1 MPALI
6 LDTADVAAFIR
17 TARPPLDAA
26 GAPLFVEFQRQL
38 LDAITG
44 LKASRLTIAACP
56 DEERSVSNTPTAD
69 ADLDHSAGKN
79 SATVTATN
87 GAGPTS
93 LSSSAPADPR
103 ASEPAMS
110 AWPFSATMDGTF
122 SVPPETSNGDTVGS
136 QPEPTPTQTQAATSL
151 PLLADP
157 SLYDAFQSFFGP
169 TPTLTDVPPSP
180 FDTADHV
187 IDWPV
192 IVALLRG
199 RPGGIMVREIWK
211 LYKAA
216 HAQLPPSGRKFS
228 WSAICAHYRNRCRG
242 SQLISDLSTVVHF
255 RTCPVRAVE
264 TDALH
269 QGIRLIDF
277 KTPYYAMRQSPRIWS
292 VDAQDFQ

>member
-6 LDTADVAAFIR
+6 LDTADVAAFLR

-38 LDAITG
+38 LAAITG
-44 LKASRLTIAACP
+44 LKTSRLTIAACP
-56 DEERSVSNTPTAD
+56 DEEDPVSNTHTDD
-69 ADLDHSAGKN
+69 ANKN
-79 SATVTATN
+79 SAADAATN
-87 GAGPTS
+87 GTGPTS

-103 ASEPAMS
+103 ASEPTMS
-110 AWPFSATMDGTF
+110 AWPFSATMDSTF
-122 SVPPETSNGDTVGS
+122 SVPPETSNGNTVGS
-136 QPEPTPTQTQAATSL
+136 QTDAIPTQTQNAMSL
-151 PLLADP
+151 PLLPDP
-157 SLYDAFQSFFGP
+157 SLYNAFQSFFGP
-169 TPTLTDVPPSP
+169 MPTLTDVPPSP
-180 FDTADHV
+180 IDTADHV

-192 IVALLRG
+192 VVALLRG
-199 RPGGIMVREIWK
+199 RPAGIMVREIWK

-255 RTCPVRAVE
+255 CTCPVRAVE

-277 KTPYYAMRQSPRIWS
+277 KTPYYAMRQSPRVWS
-292 VDAQDFQ
+292 ADAQDFQ